1 MRGYEVR
8 LIVNESDSLK
18 CLSKQIFSFIFS
30 GDLRIHLSLDDEI
43 DRKIDD
49 TAIQFLLVQNNNK
62 HVTES

>member
-1 MRGYEVR
+1 MR

-30 GDLRIHLSLDDEI
+30 GDLRIPLSLDDKI

-49 TAIQFLLVQNNNK
+49 TAYNFYWFRIDNK
-62 HVTES
+62 HTTES